1 MNNDIDLFEE
11 FDDPEP
17 AARSI
22 RTKPPEAKFSKVY
35 FIRCTPAEAEQIDAI
50 AANFDMS
57 VSRLFVAKFLN
68 DKDVLNNEEKKIF
81 GDILQHLS
89 KIGTNLNQTAAA
101 LNSARLSNET
111 IKLSQKYLFDLRT
124 EIQNVVSEFK
134 RETRRL
140 WRF

>member
-17 AARSI
+17 AARSV
-22 RTKPPEAKFSKVY
+22 RTKPPEAKFSKVF

-57 VSRLFVAKFLN
+57 ISRLFVAKFLN

-81 GDILQHLS
+81 GEILQQLS
-89 KIGTNLNQTAAA
+89 SIGNNLNQTAAA
-101 LNSARLSNET
+101 LNSARLSGES
-111 IKLSQKYLFDLRT
+111 IKLSQKFLFDLRS
-124 EIQNVVSEFK
+124 EIQNIVSEFK